1 MPRVMACMGT
11 SFGRTTA
18 TVVALVTLAS
28 ACTVG
33 PDYVKPAAS
42 VPANY
47 KEAAADGTSWK
58 VAHPG
63 DRASRGKWWTMYED
77 PLLNALQDVVTS
89 SNQDLKVAES
99 RYAQARALVEGAR
112 GNYLPTVTAGAS
124 VSRFRN
130 SRNAYG
136 NTSSNIG
143 PANDF
148 QLPLDVSWELDIWGR
163 VRRAVESSEA
173 SAQAVAA
180 DLETVRLSLQA
191 ELAVDYF
198 RLRGIDSERQ
208 LLEHTLVAYG
218 KAYELTINRHEGGV
232 ASDADVA
239 QAETQLR
246 SAQAQAVDL
255 RVQRAQL
262 EHAIAVLIGKT
273 PAEFTLPQ
281 AGLES
286 LPPEVPLAM
295 PSELL
300 ERRPDIASAERQMAS
315 ANAQIGVA
323 RAAFYPTVSIGAS
336 AGFQSA
342 KASSWLDWPSRFWS
356 VGPAAALVLF
366 DGNRRRAVSDQAQAA
381 YDGTVAAYRQTV
393 LNAFQDVED
402 NLAELAILAEEA
414 GIQDAAVKASR
425 RSVAQTTNRYK
436 AGAASYLEVV
446 LAQTFALTNERV
458 AVDISRRRMMAS
470 VRLVKAMGG
479 NWNVAQLPTAEAV
492 GSRAEALPATR

>member
-1 MPRVMACMGT
+1 MHPTQSGKRSAASLAGIALLV
-11 SFGRTTA
+11 FA
-18 TVVALVTLAS
+18 TLPG
-28 ACTVG
+28 CTVG
-33 PDYVKPAAS
+33 PNYVKPTAA

-47 KEAAADGTSWK
+47 KEAAADGTAWK
-58 VAHPG
+58 IAQPG
-63 DRASRGKWWTMYED
+63 DRASRGKWWTIYDD

-89 SNQDLKVAES
+89 SNQDLKIAQS

-124 VSRFRN
+124 VSRFRK
-130 SRNAYG
+130 SGNAFG
-136 NTSSNIG
+136 NTPASVG

-173 SAQAVAA
+173 SAQAFAA
-180 DLETVRLSLQA
+180 DLETIRLSLQA
-191 ELAVDYF
+191 ELAVNYF
-198 RLRGIDSERQ
+198 LLRGIDSER
-208 LLEHTLVAYG
+208 LLLDRTLVSYR
-218 KAYELTINRHEGGV
+218 KAHELTISRHEGGV

-246 SAQAQAVDL
+246 TAEAQAVDL
-255 RVQRAQL
+255 RVRRAQL

-273 PAEFTLPQ
+273 PAEFSLAQ
-281 AGLES
+281 VGLES
-286 LPPEVPLAM
+286 LPPQVPLVM

-323 RAAFYPTVSIGAS
+323 KAAFYPTVSIGAT
-336 AGFQSA
+336 AGFESS
-342 KASSWLDWPSRFWS
+342 KASNWLDWPSRFWS
-356 VGPAAALVLF
+356 VGPAAALTLF
-366 DGNRRRAVSDQAQAA
+366 DGSRRSAVSDQAKAA

-393 LNAFQDVED
+393 LTAFQDVED

-414 GIQDAAVKASR
+414 QVQDLAVKASR
-425 RSVAQTTNRYK
+425 RSVAQTTNRYE

-446 LAQTFALTNERV
+446 VAQTFALTNERA

-479 NWNVAQLPTAEAV
+479 DWSVADLPSGDGKQA
-492 GSRAEALPATR
+492 ATR